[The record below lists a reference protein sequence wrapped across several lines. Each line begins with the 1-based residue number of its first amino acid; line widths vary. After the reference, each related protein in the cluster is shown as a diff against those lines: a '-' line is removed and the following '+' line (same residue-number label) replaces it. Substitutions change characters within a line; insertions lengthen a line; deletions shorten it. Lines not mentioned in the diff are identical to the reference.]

1 MTKFSDSLL
10 MILLHTRLIF
20 SPTRQQRQKAKSN
33 DERIS
38 HAYDIFTS
46 HRTRGDSLKKQM
58 IFNSFTMQNETH
70 NPINDIFSDYFELFN
85 IFYTQN
91 YCGFQKAVIYL
102 QYQKG
107 TEVSM
112 RVLT

>member
-1 MTKFSDSLL
+1 
-10 MILLHTRLIF
+10 
-20 SPTRQQRQKAKSN
+20 
-33 DERIS
+33 
-38 HAYDIFTS
+38 
-46 HRTRGDSLKKQM
+46 
-58 IFNSFTMQNETH
+58 MQNETH
-70 NPINDIFSDYFELFN
+70 NPICDIFSDYFELFN